1 MPDNKFL
8 LGSEMRSFTF
18 MSAVSLSL
26 SLSLPPHIGLFP
38 LIDSLFDVFLHIE
51 FNESWVYLLL
61 FLSW

>member
-8 LGSEMRSFTF
+8 LGSEMRSCTF
-18 MSAVSLSL
+18 MSTVSLSL
-26 SLSLPPHIGLFP
+26 SPHIGLFP